1 MGGLSLT
8 FIILGGPGLMGG
20 VSIMMGGAAI
30 LRAEN
35 HSCAKFLCRTID
47 LTYPTYIFQIRRPL
61 FAETIR
67 CCFGI
72 VQVFMFC
79 RLFNVGYSHDPANM
93 LSLPMI
99 WLVSL

>member
-47 LTYPTYIFQIRRPL
+47 LTYPTYIFQIRRPH
-61 FAETIR
+61 TKT
-67 CCFGI
+67 
-72 VQVFMFC
+72 
-79 RLFNVGYSHDPANM
+79 
-93 LSLPMI
+93 
-99 WLVSL
+99 